1 AKQKPPQQQQQ
12 ATRSNDPASSTSVLN
27 SRQQP
32 QAQPP
37 KAQPPQAESPA
48 GHQGGPSAYVTNGRV
63 KKFSEIPTDQQ
74 PRKVKRFLDQSEKPE
89 LQQGGDTA
97 SPGNQ
102 WNSGPTAKGSY
113 LKNLEKQSKPR
124 LVKSKRPELITSDV
138 LDDLPSTSR
147 SVASSQPQQAAPDQE
162 GSAGKLPAI
171 PKQQQQK
178 RASAK
183 SKFSDKI
190 SASKELPQQQQ
201 QQQQQLPQVQAAI
214 PAKSLAR

>member
-1 AKQKPPQQQQQ
+1 KSPQQQQQ

-48 GHQGGPSAYVTNGRV
+48 GHQGGPSAYVTNGG
-63 KKFSEIPTDQQ
+63 SAA
-74 PRKVKRFLDQSEKPE
+74 EKGE
-89 LQQGGDTA
+89 KISRSVREAGAAAGGTPLRA
-97 SPGNQ
+97 GNQ
-102 WNSGPTAKGSY
+102 WSSGPTAKGSY

-178 RASAK
+178 RASGEAPP
-183 SKFSDKI
+183 SQSN
-190 SASKELPQQQQ
+190 
-201 QQQQQLPQVQAAI
+201 
-214 PAKSLAR
+214 